1 MTMKAPVLLT
11 TLTAVSVLLIS
22 PSFTMEHDAPFVP
35 VANIEP
41 LFKVDTLV
49 PVKPDVML
57 LPVIVPPNVS
67 LLTKNGGETPLKYV
81 AIGGK
86 LAAGYRDGGLYRQG
100 QLTAYPNLIA
110 HQMGIADF
118 QTPLFDPAQGN
129 GTGYLAPKADTTY
142 PDWQRVENNTAI
154 VQDQPLKLAKYNG
167 RQIPDNLA
175 FPEGPIFVSDMPDN
189 MHLTYPDKNHYIAH
203 YNRVLAE
210 SQEGQYSVLDLL
222 KAKAPDICTYE
233 TFFDEILGLAEHPV
247 NLTLNYLYG
256 EGGEGVID
264 QHIIALQQKG
274 VKLVLFTVPQVM
286 DFPYF
291 HIFRVEAL
299 PKQPVFVRHLNNHIN
314 PVEAGAA
321 TLLLPT
327 DNVRNT
333 FLSKSDQGLSVG
345 KPFNDEDAISDAE
358 ARELRSGLSTYNSYY
373 VRRAGKKYDIPVVN
387 LESLYQQILAGR
399 YVTDDGLTISG
410 AFPSGNF
417 FSSDGKTPSAVG
429 QAVIANET
437 IKVINEHYKTSI
449 SLINV
454 GNFAKTI
461 VK

>member
-1 MTMKAPVLLT
+1 MKVLVPLATLVTCSGLLAPPFLMGWHNAPVTPKT
-11 TLTAVSVLLIS
+11 TKGT
-22 PSFTMEHDAPFVP
+22 
-35 VANIEP
+35 
-41 LFKVDTLV
+41 LFEADTLV
-49 PVKPDVML
+49 PVKPDPL
-57 LPVIVPPNVS
+57 LPKPLSKPNLN
-67 LLTKNGGETPLKYV
+67 LLTKNGNGATLKYV

-110 HQMGIADF
+110 NQMGIADF
-118 QTPLFDPAQGN
+118 QTPLFAPAQGN
-129 GTGYLAPKADTTY
+129 GTGYLAPKAGAPY

-154 VQDQPLKLAKYNG
+154 VQDKPLKLAKYDG
-167 RQIPDNLA
+167 GQIPDNLA

-189 MHLTYPDKNHYIAH
+189 MYLSYPDKNRYIAH

-210 SQEGQYSVLDLL
+210 NQEKQYSVLDLL
-222 KAKAPDICTYE
+222 KAKSPDLCTYE
-233 TFFDEILGLAEHPV
+233 TFFDEFLGIAEHPV

-264 QHIIALQQKG
+264 QHLIDLQQKG
-274 VKLVLFTVPQVM
+274 VKLVLFTLPQVM

-299 PKQPVFVRHLNNHIN
+299 PKQPVFVRHMNNHIN

-327 DNVRNT
+327 ENVRNT
-333 FLSKSDQGLSVG
+333 FLGKSDQGLSAG

-358 ARELRSGLSTYNSYY
+358 ARELRSGLATYNSYY
-373 VRRAGKKYDIPVVN
+373 VRRAGKKLNIPIVD
-387 LESLYQQILAGR
+387 LERLYQEVLAGR
-399 YVTDDGLTISG
+399 YVTSDGLPISG
-410 AFPSGNF
+410 AFSGGNF

-437 IKVINEHYKTSI
+437 IEVINQHYQTSI
-449 SLINV
+449 PLIDV